1 MAYDFESSDHT
12 RTDHP
17 FTGHLPSRMSSG
29 GSDSTL
35 LTIIDV
41 EHDDTSTHGT
51 YRWQEGV
58 QCLPLIYGRLASYQ
72 CRSWSTDYDPQ
83 N

>member
-17 FTGHLPSRMSSG
+17 FTGHLPSRMNGG
-29 GSDSTL
+29 GSDSIL

-41 EHDDTSTHGT
+41 EIDMTTRPRMGHIAGKK
-51 YRWQEGV
+51 
-58 QCLPLIYGRLASYQ
+58 ASSVY
-72 CRSWSTDYDPQ
+72 P
-83 N
+83 